1 MEELRAF
8 VRDLK
13 RDLDMASPIVDQS
26 VKHTDNLRKLADE
39 LGSVLDDTKEHAATA
54 LEAARVYKKIVDAI
68 EDALE
73 AARLANST
81 AHEANGKVSTD

>member
-13 RDLDMASPIVDQS
+13 RDLDAATPIVERS
-26 VKHTDNLRKLADE
+26 IKHTDNLRKLADE

-54 LEAARVYKKIVDAI
+54 LEAARVYKTIVDAI

-81 AHEANGKVSTD
+81 AHEANGKVRKK